1 MINQDDREILLN
13 EILKKLIS
21 KENFKLYFT
30 EKYSNGS
37 FVEFQNML
45 INSEQFLY
53 DIGKELFEIENQINS
68 YQFVEENKISYNDLN
83 IKRKIVN
90 NNQKKEEYSK
100 TSQNFSVIKRNIVRS
115 NSNNISKQFSNDNK
129 ILKENNYLE
138 PINFEK
144 LLRNNSKTSVNL
156 KKKPFNR
163 FGNTNIIIDK
173 KKKVNELNNKLVDR
187 DYCDNNN

>member
-187 DYCDNNN
+187 DYYDNNN